1 VLSILPDI
9 QPVIAT
15 LGLGGN
21 LGDPVHAMA
30 TALRTLDERDDCR
43 VVAASRLFR
52 TPPWGKTDQSF
63 FYNSCAAVE
72 TTLLPEAL
80 LEVCL
85 GIERDMKRV
94 RIERWGPRTLDIDI
108 LTYGGIESDAPKLQ
122 LPHPRMT
129 ERGFVML
136 PLADIAAGL
145 SVKGRSVSEWLKDV
159 DVAGI
164 EALGDDRDWW
174 KRG

>member
-1 VLSILPDI
+1 M
-9 QPVIAT
+9 QPEKAT

-30 TALRTLDERDDCR
+30 AALQTLDERDDCR
-43 VVAASRLFR
+43 VVSVSRLFR

-63 FYNSCAAVE
+63 FYNSCAAIE
-72 TTLLPEAL
+72 TMLAPEAL

-85 GIERDMKRV
+85 DIERDMKRV
-94 RIERWGPRTLDIDI
+94 RVERWGPRTLDIDI
-108 LTYGGIESDAPKLQ
+108 LTYGGLESDLETLQ

-136 PLADIAAGL
+136 PLADIAPDL
-145 SVKGRSVSEWLKDV
+145 SISGRLVSEWVQVV
-159 DVAGI
+159 DIAGI
-164 EALGDDRDWW
+164 EALGDSRDWW
-174 KRG
+174 RQR